1 MNNSVPYQHF
11 KKAISNKLI
20 DDGFFNPE
28 WFATQEKR
36 MQMFWNNG
44 ETSDSAYDVIGAIA
58 EAKFSKHVVRDIT
71 ISKMKSVGC
80 EYQTV

>member
-1 MNNSVPYQHF
+1 MQNVPYQHF

-20 DDGFFNPE
+20 DDGVFNAE
-28 WFATQEKR
+28 WFATQEGR

-58 EAKFSKHVVRDIT
+58 EAKFSKHVVRDFTMASMIAA
-71 ISKMKSVGC
+71 GC
-80 EYQTV
+80 EYERA